1 MALGPQPHQILGSQK
16 TDDFLQLTEDR
27 GFFLNLFQMYLIVEL
42 SNFYFPALEYSL
54 EFETTY
60 LHEEYITL

>member
-1 MALGPQPHQILGSQK
+1 MISFGSLRK
-16 TDDFLQLTEDR
+16 EAS
-27 GFFLNLFQMYLIVEL
+27 FLNLFQMYLIVEL